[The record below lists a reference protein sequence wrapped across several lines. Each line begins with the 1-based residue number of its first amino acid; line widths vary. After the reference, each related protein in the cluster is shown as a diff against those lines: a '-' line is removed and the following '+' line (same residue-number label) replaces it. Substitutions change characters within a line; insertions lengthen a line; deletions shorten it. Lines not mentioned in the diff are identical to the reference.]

1 VKLPERAKNFER
13 VRQNKV
19 RRCNASSEVG
29 NRHFEQCCG
38 GITLRDGVKTAAV
51 IRADEQIVVSGWV
64 S

>member
-1 VKLPERAKNFER
+1 M
-13 VRQNKV
+13 V

-29 NRHFEQCCG
+29 NRRFEQCYG
-38 GITLRDGVKTAAV
+38 VQRDGVKSAAV